1 VAADDQRADRGIPEW
16 LWTLLT
22 GLGLFTG
29 GSLLLLITRNPNLFP
44 TVVLIGNFLVPVVFV
59 MFLYEHRHLS
69 NLTPRTMLRSFT
81 IGGALGLLGASLLEP
96 LLLPPSPRFGQLSTA
111 GALLVGLIEEGSKI
125 AAVLI
130 LARRTRQRTEMDGLL
145 LGAAV
150 GMGFAALESTG
161 YAFTTLLAS
170 GGHVGAAV
178 RETVLRGLLAP
189 FEHGV
194 WTGILAAVTFRE
206 ARGGHFRVTASVSL
220 AFVFVVILHA
230 LWDLL
235 AGAFVVVVSPGIPVP
250 LGIVVLGALG
260 LSVFVAV
267 FEQGRRAQEARL
279 RRQEANAGQ
288 GGAPTN
294 GNPTNGNP
302 HEGGGAPA
310 AGHGTVH
317 PDGDAPLPDTGPSD
331 HAPPHDVPPGNDLPP
346 DHPDDAPPH
355 EAPSEDVPPDHDPEG
370 DRVRTS
376 PRHESE
382 PPPRQPSR

>member
-1 VAADDQRADRGIPEW
+1 VAADDQRAHRGGSEW

-22 GLGLFTG
+22 GSGLFVA
-29 GSLLLLITRNPNLFP
+29 GSLLLLVTRNPNLFP

-96 LLLPPSPRFGQLSTA
+96 LLLPPSPGFGRLSA
-111 GALLVGLIEEGSKI
+111 PGAVLVGLIEEGSKI

-130 LARRTRQRTEMDGLL
+130 LARRARQRTEMDGLL

-170 GGHVGAAV
+170 GGHIGAAV
-178 RETVLRGLLAP
+178 RETVIRGLLAP

-206 ARGGHFRVTASVSL
+206 AKGGRFRITPSVTL
-220 AFVFVVILHA
+220 AFTFVVLLHA
-230 LWDLL
+230 LWDSL
-235 AGAFVVVVSPGIPVP
+235 AGVFVVVIPPGIPVP
-250 LGIVVLGALG
+250 LSIVVLGALG

-267 FEQGRRAQEARL
+267 FEQARRAQEARL
-279 RRQEANAGQ
+279 RRRRTQQDGRSPDLGSESGPDEDPDEDPD
-288 GGAPTN
+288 GGA
-294 GNPTNGNP
+294 GEEGP
-302 HEGGGAPA
+302 HEGGPQQGGPPEAAPPP
-310 AGHGTVH
+310 TVRAH
-317 PDGDAPLPDTGPSD
+317 ERSSEGRNSEGSTNDGPSRERSE
-331 HAPPHDVPPGNDLPP
+331 APPG
-346 DHPDDAPPH
+346 
-355 EAPSEDVPPDHDPEG
+355 
-370 DRVRTS
+370 
-376 PRHESE
+376 
-382 PPPRQPSR
+382 QPSR